1 MNFLGFFKK
10 SINSCTSSFSSVKPA
25 TSLNVALLSST
36 SLALDFPKSIDL
48 FPPPSCFVNTQIT
61 SPPNIMYGTT
71 LAITNNHDDASGSF
85 IIVSLKDPVPSL
97 AAVIFDINS
106 SD

>member
-1 MNFLGFFKK
+1 
-10 SINSCTSSFSSVKPA
+10 
-25 TSLNVALLSST
+25 
-36 SLALDFPKSIDL
+36 
-48 FPPPSCFVNTQIT
+48 
-61 SPPNIMYGTT
+61 MYGTT